1 MQILGYQGNKTV
13 ITMVKLEQTHTTL
26 SSILGSEKLE
36 LYVVSR
42 HTSQWISW
50 CGTRLSQVNDAYSM
64 ETLVRIIE
72 TCSENSHAAHDVSWH
87 ITLKGGLQ

>member
-1 MQILGYQGNKTV
+1 MI
-13 ITMVKLEQTHTTL
+13 KLEKTHTTL
-26 SSILGSEKLE
+26 SSILGSKKLE
-36 LYVVSR
+36 MYVVSR

-50 CGTRLSQVNDAYSM
+50 CGTHLSQVNDPYSM

-87 ITLKGGLQ
+87 YITLKGGMQ